1 MKKEEF
7 VSEMTKRGAIF
18 LPMDSCSTLTFS
30 TDKKGKKTV
39 SVKSEPLFFNKDGC
53 GRKKVKDVPIFNNNL
68 KDGAKKQDK
77 EKEKDCEKKQDKEK
91 DGEKKQDKEKEGGA
105 WQKRQTKAKKKRNF

>member
-39 SVKSEPLFFNKDGC
+39 SVKSEPLFLNKDGC

-68 KDGAKKQDK
+68 NLKQD
-77 EKEKDCEKKQDKEK
+77 KEKDCEKKQDKEK

-105 WQKRQTKAKKKRNF
+105 WQKRQTKAKKKDISKVFK